1 MNTRRTMA
9 ALLAD
14 IAEGAMQ
21 AAAGAGVRAN
31 RVEVNLPV
39 EIAWFGGALFAELP
53 RNLIRTA
60 FDAPPSRL
68 LLVWEARP

>member
-1 MNTRRTMA
+1 MNSRRPMA
-9 ALLAD
+9 AMLAD

-21 AAAGAGVRAN
+21 AAAGAGVRAS

-39 EIAWFGGALFAELP
+39 DIAWTGGALFADLP

-68 LLVWEARP
+68 LVVWEERP

>member
-9 ALLAD
+9 AMLAD
-14 IAEGAMQ
+14 IAGGAMQ
-21 AAAGAGVRAN
+21 AAAGAGVRAS

-39 EIAWFGGALFAELP
+39 EIVWTGGVLFAELP
-53 RNLIRTA
+53 RNLTRTA

-68 LLVWEARP
+68 LLVWEERP